1 MKYGAR
7 VRAAGAVAFEGACI
21 EQKDPFG
28 YDLRQ
33 VIRYIA
39 DAGYGGGPSPAKDL
53 FSWKAVQHIA
63 WDRGDRAV
71 VFAHDND
78 VRRIPWLV
86 TC

>member
-63 WDRGDRAV
+63 WDRGGRAV
-71 VFAHDND
+71 VLAHDNN